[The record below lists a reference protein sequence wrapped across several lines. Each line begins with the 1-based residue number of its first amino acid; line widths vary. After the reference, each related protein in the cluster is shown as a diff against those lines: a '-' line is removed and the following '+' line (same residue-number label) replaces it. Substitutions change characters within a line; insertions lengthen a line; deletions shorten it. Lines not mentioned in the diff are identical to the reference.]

1 MKFKITNIDELE
13 DGSATLNV
21 EMDNEM
27 REFLMNVAI
36 IDILQTAIDSFYERL
51 PNDTPKTLE
60 TSIKDYIF
68 EGKMEDSKK
77 KRQKREKV

>member
-1 MKFKITNIDELE
+1 MQFKITNIDELE
-13 DGSATLNV
+13 DGSATLNI

-27 REFLMNVAI
+27 REFLINVAI
-36 IDILQTAIDSFYERL
+36 IDILQTAIDSFNERL

-68 EGKMEDSKK
+68 EGKMEEDS
-77 KRQKREKV
+77 QV

>member
-13 DGSATLNV
+13 DGSATLNID
-21 EMDNEM
+21 MDNEM
-27 REFLMNVAI
+27 REFLINVAI
-36 IDILQTAIDSFYERL
+36 IDILQAAIDSFNERL

-68 EGKMEDSKK
+68 EGKMEEDSK
-77 KRQKREKV
+77 V